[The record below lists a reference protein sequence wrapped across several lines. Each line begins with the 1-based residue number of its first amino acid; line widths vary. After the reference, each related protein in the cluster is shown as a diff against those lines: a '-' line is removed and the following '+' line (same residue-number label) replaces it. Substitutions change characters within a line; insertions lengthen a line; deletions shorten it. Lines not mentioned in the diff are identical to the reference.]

1 MHAWHDAMRI
11 YYAVPA
17 QPDALS
23 DLTPHAQRE
32 GLMYNYI

>member
-23 DLTPHAQRE
+23 DLTPHR
-32 GLMYNYI
+32 GKD